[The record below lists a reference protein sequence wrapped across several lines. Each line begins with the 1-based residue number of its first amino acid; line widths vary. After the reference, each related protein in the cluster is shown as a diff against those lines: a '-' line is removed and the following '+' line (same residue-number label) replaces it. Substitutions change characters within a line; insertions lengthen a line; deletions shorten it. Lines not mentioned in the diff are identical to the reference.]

1 YFADS
6 TPLNIMNA
14 DRLYQLF
21 PESYFINMLRDGR
34 DVAYSVCQEKWG
46 PSDPLLGLEW
56 WKSRVL
62 RGHLATA
69 QLPQKNVLH
78 MRLEDLVQRDR
89 EGSYAQL
96 LNFLNLD
103 HVEKMD
109 TYFNEVL
116 TVENMLQGVWK
127 SEVNC
132 PADFDR
138 RYQQILKELAEQ
150 GLTIAQYY

>member
-1 YFADS
+1 
-6 TPLNIMNA
+6 
-14 DRLYQLF
+14 
-21 PESYFINMLRDGR
+21 
-34 DVAYSVCQEKWG
+34 
-46 PSDPLLGLEW
+46 
-56 WKSRVL
+56 
-62 RGHLATA
+62 
-69 QLPQKNVLH
+69 
-78 MRLEDLVQRDR
+78 
-89 EGSYAQL
+89 
-96 LNFLNLD
+96 
-103 HVEKMD
+103 MD